1 MKSEEQ
7 DFNPFDDFSS
17 DEEILNNERRTQMQS
32 TMESKLEKLANDPV
46 ERTMQENRLVFNHR
60 RLGAFQVPQKIQQLF
75 SREECNAILEQCRA
89 IRNEWTTA
97 RHSAFPTTD
106 IPIRK
111 EEDEDVVNN
120 NNNKLGYLI
129 DRLHERLFPQLASY
143 YGFHP
148 TRDLDFRD
156 IFIVKYASDAQRGL
170 KLHTDGCLMSFNVL
184 ISHQDD
190 FQGGGTYFESIDKDV
205 QLVQGDCVFHDAR
218 IMHRGID
225 ITQGER
231 YILVG
236 FVDTVDTVIKDKRA
250 AMLTG
255 NKKHLRNNE

>member
-1 MKSEEQ
+1 MKDVEEA
-7 DFNPFDDFSS
+7 DFNLFDDFSS
-17 DEEILNNERRTQMQS
+17 DEESIINKRRTQMQS
-32 TMESKLEKLANDPV
+32 AAESKLAQLSDNPLQ
-46 ERTMQENRLVFNHR
+46 RTLQENRLVFNSR
-60 RLGAFQVPQKIQQLF
+60 RLSCFQTPQKIQHLF
-75 SREECNAILEQCRA
+75 SFEECNTILQQCRELN
-89 IRNEWTTA
+89 NEWTTA

-111 EEDEDVVNN
+111 GCDNN
-120 NNNKLGYLI
+120 NLGYLI
-129 DRLHERLFPQLASY
+129 DRLYERLFPQLSTY

-148 TRDLDFRD
+148 TRRDLDFRD
-156 IFIVKYASDAQRGL
+156 VFIVKYATDAQRGL

-190 FQGGGTYFESIDKDV
+190 FQGGGTYFESIDSDV
-205 QLVQGDCVFHDAR
+205 QLNQGDCVFHDAR

-236 FVDTVDTVIKDKRA
+236 FVDTTDTIIKDRRA

-255 NKKHLRNNE
+255 KNMDLRNNN